1 MSNAPQR
8 TQSSAE
14 LNRLSQHVL
23 DAAFRV
29 HSALG
34 PGLLES
40 AYEHCLYY
48 ELRKTGMDVSR
59 QVQLPV
65 FYDGKEIEAGYRID
79 LLVENHII
87 VEVKAVEQLLP
98 IHEAQ
103 LITYLKLADKHVGL
117 LINFNVRSLKNGI
130 KRLVR
135 NFPDDQSTSI
145 QSGERDA

>member
-1 MSNAPQR
+1 MTDFSPQR

-14 LNRLSQHVL
+14 LNHLTQHIL
-23 DAAFRV
+23 DAAYRV

-48 ELRKTGMDVSR
+48 ELEKNSIQVAT

-65 FYDGKEIEAGYRID
+65 IYEDIMIDAGYRID
-79 LLVENHII
+79 LLVENSII
-87 VEVKAVEQLLP
+87 VEIKAIEKLLP

-103 LITYLKLADKHVGL
+103 LLTYLKLADKQVGL

-130 KRLVR
+130 KRMVHNLCETGA
-135 NFPDDQSTSI
+135 P
-145 QSGERDA
+145 G